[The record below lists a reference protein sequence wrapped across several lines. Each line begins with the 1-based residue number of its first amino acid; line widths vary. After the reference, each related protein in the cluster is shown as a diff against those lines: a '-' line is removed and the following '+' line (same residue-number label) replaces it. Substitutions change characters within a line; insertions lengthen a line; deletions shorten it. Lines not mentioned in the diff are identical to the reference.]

1 MPTAAGAERIPGMEI
16 SEALDFVRQHHN
28 GVLAVSRADG
38 KPALSPVNAT
48 VDGDGLVVISSRET
62 AYKVRSLRERPFA
75 SYCAF
80 TDRFYGDWVQIEG
93 PVRIVALP
101 EAMEPLVDYYRSI
114 SGEHPDWDDYRAAME
129 RDQRVLITITP
140 ERVGPNKM
148 G

>member
-1 MPTAAGAERIPGMEI
+1 MEI

-28 GVLAVSRADG
+28 GVLGVSRADG
-38 KPALSPVNAT
+38 KPQLSPVNAT
-48 VDGDGLVVISSRET
+48 VDDGGLVVISSRET

-93 PVRIVALP
+93 PARIVSLP

-129 RDQRVLITITP
+129 RDRRVLISITP
-140 ERVGPNKM
+140 ERVGPTKQ